1 MPFLIS
7 VGHGQDLC
15 AGCCISPSDLRCCY
29 SPEKNNNLSIS
40 NSDMKRF
47 LILLFIFVAILIAG
61 FVAVLSRA
69 NENTDEFY
77 YRFATP
83 KQSSLVIGTSRAAQG
98 INPSIIN
105 AQLGRTDLFN
115 YAFTND
121 HSPYGAIYLRSIRE
135 KLNVESNSG
144 IFILAVDP
152 WCLSSDKQAPE
163 DEKFFRENGLML
175 DQMPVV
181 DMHPNVF
188 YLMKFYQEPY
198 SHLLTGTHNAELVLK
213 RDGWL
218 EVNVPMDSA
227 AVQRRTV
234 SRMNDYREKV
244 APAYA
249 PSNLRM
255 HYLIETIAY
264 LKKHGNVYL
273 VRLPVS
279 AEMKLIED
287 DYYPAFD
294 EQMTLVSSQ
303 NTVSFLNLRKEN
315 MNCTFTDGNHLSKYS
330 AHEVSERIATFIK
343 ENTKQ

>member
-1 MPFLIS
+1 
-7 VGHGQDLC
+7 
-15 AGCCISPSDLRCCY
+15 
-29 SPEKNNNLSIS
+29 
-40 NSDMKRF
+40 MKRF
-47 LILLFIFVAILIAG
+47 LILLFIFSTILIAG
-61 FVAVLSRA
+61 FVAVLFRA

-105 AQLGRTDLFN
+105 AQLNRSDIFN

-121 HSPYGAIYLRSIRE
+121 HSPYGAIYLRSIQK
-135 KLNVESNSG
+135 KLNEKNTLG

-152 WCLSSDKQAPE
+152 WCLSSDKKAPE
-163 DEKFFRENGLML
+163 DETLFRENGLML
-175 DQMPVV
+175 DRLSAVSMR
-181 DMHPNVF
+181 PNVF
-188 YLMKFYQEPY
+188 YLMQFYQKPY
-198 SHLLTGTHNAELVLK
+198 SHLLTGTHDEELVLK

-227 AVQRRTV
+227 SVLRRTT
-234 SRMNDYREKV
+234 SRMKDYREKV
-244 APAYA
+244 VPSYA

-255 HYLIETIAY
+255 HYLQETISY
-264 LKKHGNVYL
+264 LKNRGDVYL

-279 AEMKLIED
+279 AEMKEIED
-287 DYYPAFD
+287 GFYPQFD
-294 EQMTLVSSQ
+294 DQIAMISAQHNVP
-303 NTVSFLNLRKEN
+303 FLNMRNEN

-330 AHEVSERIATFIK
+330 AQEVSERIATFIK